1 MRYRICSQVIEHACY
16 KVCICKGQKI
26 VYTFDCMNVPETDF
40 IVDLK
45 GILPEKVF
53 SALIS
58 HFIRSI
64 RLMYG
69 FYKKDFK

>member
-1 MRYRICSQVIEHACY
+1 
-16 KVCICKGQKI
+16 
-26 VYTFDCMNVPETDF
+26 MNVPETDF